1 MKNKLLCIVAL
12 FIIIVGAIVYQFKG
26 FNKELNYSN
35 RQQFEISAASTFDV
49 SKVENIA
56 KEVLTNRK
64 VKIQK
69 VERFNNA
76 LEIISTEISEDEK
89 QNIINKINEEY
100 NETISN
106 ENISI
111 ISVSETRVH
120 DILKPYIIPGII
132 ALSILLLYYI
142 IVYHKL
148 GVKRVLVLGTFL
160 PIMAELL
167 YYKSIVIFRI
177 EFGRITNSIA
187 VGIYILTIV
196 LLTVYFHNEK
206 QELDI
211 VGENK
216 NEKEIDE

>member
-132 ALSILLLYYI
+132 ALSILLLYYFL
-142 IVYHKL
+142 VYHKL
-148 GVKRVLVLGTFL
+148 GAKRVLVLGTFL

>member
-35 RQQFEISAASTFDV
+35 RQQFEISATSTFDI
-49 SKVENIA
+49 SKIENIA

-132 ALSILLLYYI
+132 ALSTLLLYYI
-142 IVYHKL
+142 LIYHKL
-148 GVKRVLVLGTFL
+148 GVNRVLVLGTFL
-160 PIMAELL
+160 PIMVELL

-177 EFGRITNSIA
+177 PFGRITNSIA
-187 VGIYILTIV
+187 VGIYILTVV
-196 LLTVYFHNEK
+196 LLTMYFHNEK